1 MVFIGYEPG
10 LKVYRMYDPVARR
23 VCVSRDVV
31 FDETVTWP
39 WRDPEIAQA
48 EEEFTVEYFVA
59 PSAGERVRG
68 TVEEGGAQ
76 GADSAPSSP
85 DTPDMAPVSATGS
98 GPASVPA
105 VGVEFCTLPTDAR
118 TNTDGAPRR
127 YRTVA
132 NMLATTTPVLDFDYS
147 NECLMAVEEPASFTE
162 AEKQAWWR
170 KAMIEEMNAIK
181 ENNTWYFCDLPP
193 GHKAIGLK
201 WVFKV
206 KKDAAGIIVRHKAR
220 LVAKGYVQQHG
231 IELLIMMKCL
241 PQWQGWRQYDC

>member
-1 MVFIGYEPG
+1 MILLRAVSACHGMSSLMRQPHGHGVI
-10 LKVYRMYDPVARR
+10 RR
-23 VCVSRDVV
+23 SLTLRRSSLWS
-31 FDETVTWP
+31 TLLL
-39 WRDPEIAQA
+39 RRLGSA
-48 EEEFTVEYFVA
+48 
-59 PSAGERVRG
+59 AGERVRG
-68 TVEEGGAQ
+68 TVEEGGTQ

-85 DTPDMAPVSATGS
+85 ATPDMAPVSATGS

-105 VGVEFCTLPTDAR
+105 VGVEFCTPPTDAR

-132 NMLATTTPVLDFDYS
+132 NTLATTTPVLDFDYS

-193 GHKAIGLK
+193 G
-201 WVFKV
+201 
-206 KKDAAGIIVRHKAR
+206 
-220 LVAKGYVQQHG
+220 LV
-231 IELLIMMKCL
+231 
-241 PQWQGWRQYDC
+241 